1 MASNALPE
9 LLQGHL
15 HLSWFL
21 LRTQM
26 IEEFCSYMC
35 LMGDKESTCQR
46 RCKKCGFD
54 PWVRKIPRSRTWQLT
69 PVFLPGKFHGQ
80 RNLAGYSPW
89 GHKELDTTEWAHTH
103 NGIRQTIN
111 RSERKNHRGS
121 SSGSDS
127 KESACNAGYPGSIL
141 GSKRSP
147 GEGNGNSFQ
156 YSCLENSMDRGAW
169 WVTVHGVVKSRTR
182 LND

>member
-1 MASNALPE
+1 MASNILPE
-9 LLQGHL
+9 LLQVHL
-15 HLSWFL
+15 RLSRFL
-21 LRTQM
+21 LCTQM
-26 IEEFCSYMC
+26 IEEFCSYLC
-35 LMGDKESTCQR
+35 LMGDKESTCQW

-54 PWVRKIPRSRTWQLT
+54 PWVGKIPRSRKWQLT

-89 GHKELDTTEWAHTH
+89 GHRVGHDWVSTH

-111 RSERKNHRGS
+111 RSERKSHWGFP
-121 SSGSDS
+121 SGSDS

-141 GSKRSP
+141 GSRRSP

-169 WVTVHGVVKSRTR
+169 WVTVHGVVNSQTW